1 MTNKPPFR
9 RRNYFIKK
17 KFQLDFSVKFL
28 VIIVIEA
35 ILAIGLFLYL
45 SKDTLTTAYF
55 GSELKIARTYDF
67 FLPTLLFSN
76 LIIVGITGIIGIVAL
91 IFLSHRLAGPLYRF
105 ENVLSDLS
113 KGDLTQRFK
122 LREKDEFVELQ
133 NRINALAIALDINM
147 GNIKSGVFEV
157 SKLVSKMQNATA
169 SNTSAEK
176 DMERLLSDL
185 SEKLQELK
193 KTADYFKTSNRQ
205 P

>member
-1 MTNKPPFR
+1 MNRPPFR

-17 KFQLDFSVKFL
+17 KFQLDFSIKFL
-28 VIIVIEA
+28 IIIVIEA

-45 SKDTLTTAYF
+45 SKGTLTTGYF

-76 LIIVGITGIIGIVAL
+76 LIIVGVTGVIGVVVL

-105 ENVLSDLS
+105 ERVLSDLS

-133 NRINALAIALDINM
+133 NSINELTNAMDGNV
-147 GNIKSGVFEV
+147 GNIKAGIGEI
-157 SKLVSKMQNATA
+157 SKLLSQMQTVAAANP
-169 SNTSAEK
+169 SAEK
-176 DMERLLSDL
+176 DIERLLIETSK
-185 SEKLQELK
+185 KLQELK
-193 KTADYFKTSNRQ
+193 KTADYFKTSSRT

>member
-1 MTNKPPFR
+1 MKNRPLFR

-35 ILAIGLFLYL
+35 VLAIGLFLYL
-45 SKDTLTTAYF
+45 SKGTLTTGYS

-76 LIIVGITGIIGIVAL
+76 LVIVGITGIIGIVAL

-105 ENVLSDLS
+105 ENVLAELG
-113 KGDLTQRFK
+113 KGNLTQRFK

-133 NRINALAIALDINM
+133 NSINALAIALDINV
-147 GNIKSGVFEV
+147 GDIKSGISEI
-157 SKLVSKMQNATA
+157 SKLASEMQTAAA
-169 SNTSAEK
+169 SNPSVKK
-176 DMERLLSDL
+176 DMERLLADL
-185 SEKLQELK
+185 SKKLRELK
-193 KTADYFKTSNRQ
+193 EKTDFFKTSS
-205 P
+205 